1 MAFAQMIDFA
11 TSGHKVMAKRM
22 SVVTPMGYM
31 VMSMTMGFYYTNAM
45 VTCYANVLRSSL
57 KQPLKYE

>member
-1 MAFAQMIDFA
+1 MVYDTTDF
-11 TSGHKVMAKRM
+11 TVISRVLAKRM
-22 SVVTPMGYM
+22 PMITPLGYM
-31 VMSMTMGFYYTNAM
+31 AMSMTMGVYYTQAM